1 MENTTWDKGKEERKK
16 WWSEKRLKYNV
27 GLIVSGLIAFFVYSL
42 VVKYVIPPAPD
53 VEITLFTIIFQGIG
67 YLIMMGIANIFY
79 NIGAFS
85 EDLIKPKNIEL
96 YRNRTFN
103 IGFWFSCGLP
113 FLIPIILLFTYL

>member
-1 MENTTWDKGKEERKK
+1 MENATWNNEKTERKK

-27 GLIVSGLIAFFVYSL
+27 GLVVSGFLAFFVYCV

-67 YLIMMGIANIFY
+67 YLIMIGIANIFY
-79 NIGAFS
+79 NIGEFS
-85 EDLIKPKNIEL
+85 EKIIKPKNIEQ
-96 YRNRTFN
+96 YRNRTFHL
-103 IGFWFSCGLP
+103 GFWFSCGLP